1 MDYERRRV
9 NGALLFPQP
18 VPQPCRHR
26 RREECVQNADAP
38 ANGPAW
44 PWGNMHGQMKAAP
57 PRPGRL
63 HNE

>member
-1 MDYERRRV
+1 MEPFCSRSQRRS
-9 NGALLFPQP
+9 P
-18 VPQPCRHR
+18 VVVVQ
-26 RREECVQNADAP
+26 EECVQNADAP

-44 PWGNMHGQMKAAP
+44 PWGDMHGQMKAAP

>member
-1 MDYERRRV
+1 MEPFCSRSQRRS
-9 NGALLFPQP
+9 P
-18 VPQPCRHR
+18 VVVV
-26 RREECVQNADAP
+26 REECVQNADAP

-44 PWGNMHGQMKAAP
+44 PWGDMHGQMKAAP